1 MAQVFFIFNLNK
13 WTYNWSYVDHGIKIL
28 NAMECL
34 FLFFIKSIREV
45 VENICREGRILVIVN
60 KHDIIN

>member
-1 MAQVFFIFNLNK
+1 M
-13 WTYNWSYVDHGIKIL
+13 

-34 FLFFIKSIREV
+34 FLFFIKSITEV
-45 VENICREGRILVIVN
+45 VENICREGSILVIVN